1 MNFPAGGYG
10 GSGQILNRRAFA
22 CFDRPKIR
30 KYGMKYSDDQ
40 INDIYDSTD
49 GRCHICRKKI
59 AFINYGKF
67 GRRGCWEVDQSN
79 PQAKG
84 GTNRK
89 NNLKPA
95 CMSCNRSKG
104 STTTKAARGRHGH
117 IKAPLSK
124 NKKSEI
130 RAGRAIG
137 GGLAGGALGAPFG
150 PIGAA
155 IGLGLGALIGHQSD
169 IDE

>member
-1 MNFPAGGYG
+1 
-10 GSGQILNRRAFA
+10 
-22 CFDRPKIR
+22 
-30 KYGMKYSDDQ
+30 MKYSDDRL
-40 INDIYDSTD
+40 NDIYDCTD

-59 AFINYGKF
+59 AFRNYGMF
-67 GRRGCWEVDQSN
+67 GRRGCWEVDHSN

-84 GTNRK
+84 GTHSK

-104 STTTKAARGRHGH
+104 SSTTKTARARNGH
-117 IKAPLSK
+117 TRAPLSK
-124 NKKSEI
+124 SKKNEI
-130 RAGRAIG
+130 RASRAIG
-137 GGLAGGALGAPFG
+137 GGLAGGALGAAFG

-155 IGLGLGALIGHQSD
+155 IGLGLGALIGLESQ